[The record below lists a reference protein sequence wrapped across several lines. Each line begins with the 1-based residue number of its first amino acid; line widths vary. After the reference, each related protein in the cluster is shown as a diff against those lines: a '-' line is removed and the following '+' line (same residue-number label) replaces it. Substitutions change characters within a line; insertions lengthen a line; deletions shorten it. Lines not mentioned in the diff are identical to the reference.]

1 MSSTDIR
8 MIPGKKVAHG
18 GSADQVSCGP
28 ALALTSILFSGDPAG
43 LLLSRP

>member
-8 MIPGKKVAHG
+8 KIPGKKVAHS
-18 GSADQVSCGP
+18 GSTDQVSCGP
-28 ALALTSILFSGDPAG
+28 ALALTSILFFGDPTG